1 VSVSEL
7 LIFPFSRLPLLLK
20 LGAALG
26 YVRTFFCSHFLL
38 FYLCHWSC
46 CQAVLL
52 EQKVHYS
59 HHINRCRFTTFIT
72 KSISWKWPNTYIFT
86 PRQNS
91 LNRKWNWM
99 CRGDYSPA
107 CEIRDQGYWFFSPSQ
122 DWPSAYFVLRGRMT
136 VTSRGW
142 RWCVQCGRKVA
153 RNILLK
159 TRKRANRK
167 HICLC
172 FYWHHWQIS
181 LLIAVDTNF
190 FCSLFCAAVLNRFP
204 CFQLV
209 SFLTDHTFT
218 KYNMIHYR
226 NTLLLFKRA
235 PAFLFKRAPHVTR
248 YYYVTLHFTGY
259 DDHLP
264 SVCKW

>member
-1 VSVSEL
+1 VEETL
-7 LIFPFSRLPLLLK
+7 LMRSRVPFFFFF
-20 LGAALG
+20 
-26 YVRTFFCSHFLL
+26 RTGQHPVTLCNAVFC
-38 FYLCHWSC
+38 
-46 CQAVLL
+46 
-52 EQKVHYS
+52 
-59 HHINRCRFTTFIT
+59 
-72 KSISWKWPNTYIFT
+72 
-86 PRQNS
+86 
-91 LNRKWNWM
+91 RK
-99 CRGDYSPA
+99 RPHD
-107 CEIRDQGYWFFSPSQ
+107 IK
-122 DWPSAYFVLRGRMT
+122 
-136 VTSRGW
+136 SRGC
-142 RWCVQCGRKVA
+142 RWCVQCGGKVA

-235 PAFLFKRAPHVTR
+235 PAFFVQTR
-248 YYYVTLHFTGY
+248 SPRHEILLRNTTLHWLWLSSSF
-259 DDHLP
+259 
-264 SVCKW
+264 SM